1 MPMTN
6 VIPESDATIREAVN
20 TSYVCENALMIAN
33 VPTTTSVTPP
43 VTFAPNR
50 SVSGPMTMRPGDG
63 DDGRARDDPEL
74 LD

>member
-50 SVSGPMTMRPGDG
+50 SVSGPMTMRPR
-63 DDGRARDDPEL
+63 GRRRWPRCDDPEL